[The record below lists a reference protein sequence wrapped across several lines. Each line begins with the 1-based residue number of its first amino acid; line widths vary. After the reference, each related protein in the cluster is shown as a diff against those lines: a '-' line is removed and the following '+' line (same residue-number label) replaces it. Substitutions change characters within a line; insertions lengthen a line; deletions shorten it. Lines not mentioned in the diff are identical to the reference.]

1 MANFSELMDR
11 LHVPA
16 FFMRKNLTPLDS
28 LKEDLQMLVVIFAIY
43 FGSYF
48 YGNHTICMLAAASM
62 NIQFFQMGTNYNKL
76 RTAFDTA
83 TASSKEKEQGLNV
96 SYAVEQIERVNEQ
109 LQQVVRE
116 TNLRN
121 AKRNPSSSA
130 MVTDEFDDLPPL
142 IPVSELD
149 NKEIAYSENH
159 YLRGHL
165 SEID

>member
-1 MANFSELMDR
+1 
-11 LHVPA
+11 
-16 FFMRKNLTPLDS
+16 
-28 LKEDLQMLVVIFAIY
+28 
-43 FGSYF
+43 
-48 YGNHTICMLAAASM
+48 MLAAASM

-130 MVTDEFDDLPPL
+130 MVTDEFNDLPPL
-142 IPVSELD
+142 IPLSELD